1 MPDELDLTKLTVT
14 EYLAAAAARLKDLYR
29 PETGDRGFALSPE
42 AAGSPLPTFAVGAD
56 PGGLGLGFSAE
67 TNFPVDLLAARD
79 YTRSPDSGVTTR
91 RDTLEAGYGP
101 VSAFYSTGD
110 GATTYGGETSLGPL
124 FGGLLQAGGS
134 RTAGAQDPVNSYF
147 TKWTG
152 KAGPGT
158 LGLTVGQ
165 QGRDKNVAA
174 SYSVENPF
182 GLGGNLRAGADYA
195 DPEGGKPFV
204 GGRVGYGV
212 TF

>member
-42 AAGSPLPTFAVGAD
+42 AAGSPLPTFAVGAG
-56 PGGLGLGFSAE
+56 PGPGRLGFSAE

-124 FGGLLQAGGS
+124 FGGSLRAGGS

>member
-101 VSAFYSTGD
+101 VSTFYSTGD

-124 FGGLLQAGGS
+124 FGGSLRAGGS

>member
-124 FGGLLQAGGS
+124 FGGSLQAGGS

>member
-1 MPDELDLTKLTVT
+1 M
-14 EYLAAAAARLKDLYR
+14 
-29 PETGDRGFALSPE
+29 
-42 AAGSPLPTFAVGAD
+42 
-56 PGGLGLGFSAE
+56 
-67 TNFPVDLLAARD
+67 
-79 YTRSPDSGVTTR
+79 TTR

-124 FGGLLQAGGS
+124 FGGSLRAGGS